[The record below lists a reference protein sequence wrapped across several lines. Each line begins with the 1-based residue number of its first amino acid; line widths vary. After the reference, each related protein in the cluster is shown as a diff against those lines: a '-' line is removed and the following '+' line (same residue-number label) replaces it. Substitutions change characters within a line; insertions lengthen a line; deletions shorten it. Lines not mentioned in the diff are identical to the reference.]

1 VVRRLA
7 AILAADVVGYSRLIE
22 ADEEGTLNRLNVL
35 RAELIDPLLSSR
47 GGRVFKTTGDGILAE
62 FASVVDAL
70 RCATEVQAALARR
83 NVPLPPERRLVFRIG
98 LNVGDIVIE
107 DGDMLGDGV
116 NLAAR
121 LEGLAD
127 PGGICVTARVR
138 EDVANRLDLA
148 FEDMGEQAL
157 KNISRP
163 VRTYRVRT
171 EAGMAPPR
179 AQPAPPLP
187 DKPSIAVLPFANL
200 SGDPEQEYFADGMV
214 EEIITALSRIRWLFV
229 IARNSSL
236 ADKAEAIDMK
246 RVGRELGVRYLLEGS
261 VRKSGARVR
270 ITAQLIEAETG
281 THLWADRFDGSLEDV
296 FELQDKVAISVAGI
310 IEPTLQAAEIRRSTE
325 RPTSDLS
332 AYDLYLRALPHVTTY
347 QWDPLVRALELLRP
361 AIERDPDFASA
372 LARAAYCHAAL
383 DAIGRVADPEANRRI
398 AIDLAR
404 RALRAAGDDAM
415 ALAGVA
421 HVLGYFNED
430 ISAAVAIVDRSLAL
444 DPSSAYG
451 WRWSGFLRLYA
462 GQPELAIERFEKSL
476 RLNPRDLGW
485 AQLTGIGIAHF
496 FRGRPEK
503 ATEALLQA
511 LQENPSYPL
520 ANRFLASCYA
530 HAGRIEE
537 AREVVVRLRAIT
549 PVIVPAVTNY
559 RDPVHNELYLSGLRA
574 AAGEAPLG
582 RMQVTPPL

>member
-1 VVRRLA
+1 MLDGRNWTKLHLEGSVGRTLPVVRRLA

-246 RVGRELGVRYLLEGS
+246 RVGRELGVRYLLEG
-261 VRKSGARVR
+261 
-270 ITAQLIEAETG
+270 
-281 THLWADRFDGSLEDV
+281 
-296 FELQDKVAISVAGI
+296 
-310 IEPTLQAAEIRRSTE
+310 
-325 RPTSDLS
+325 
-332 AYDLYLRALPHVTTY
+332 
-347 QWDPLVRALELLRP
+347 
-361 AIERDPDFASA
+361 
-372 LARAAYCHAAL
+372 
-383 DAIGRVADPEANRRI
+383 PEANRRI

-462 GQPELAIERFEKSL
+462 GQPELAIEQFEKSL

-530 HAGRIEE
+530 HAGRLEE

-582 RMQVTPPL
+582 RKQVTPPL